1 MKKSSLLNRLGRGA
15 VAGRSD
21 APALTS
27 PARRPLSWLRPLA
40 PPTLAGPEGKV
51 ASALVAT
58 KTPAALLERIQA
70 EVLEEVGPYGFQDGL
85 CEDEDCWTCEHLRPE
100 REPLPVACAAPLSM
114 AMRAPDSFDQA
125 DVSEYC
131 IADAAEPSSADLR
144 APQEGV
150 DFSATN
156 IQEAGVDEPDI
167 VKTDGRRILAAGD
180 GRLWYV
186 DVTGEKP
193 ELRSSLALPGGWVRE
208 MFMSGDKVLMLISR
222 EDDRFRWA
230 PSFINPAD
238 RRRHTASGR
247 NHYRGMAVVIDISD
261 PDRMDISETLRVSGE
276 YVSARLV
283 GKRVTAVFVYHT
295 PPLPEFVFPAND
307 SEKSLSRAAE
317 FNRQVIRETALA
329 DWVPSYIHERG
340 ETVKEGLFIDCAFA
354 YASQNFS
361 GRDMVSVLTVDMT
374 GSLDPEAVTTVMT
387 GEQDVRASSRCI
399 YASSRSL
406 YVTAEQR
413 EKRAENYSTNIHKF
427 DIAGPDRARY
437 VASGTVDGFMLNQ
450 FAMSEHDGYLRV
462 ATTNQPAESWW
473 DEEEEN
479 SESRVDVLAHEGCR
493 LRVVGSVGGL
503 GRGEQIYA
511 VRFMGK
517 IGYVVT
523 FRETDPLYTID
534 LSDPAAPRA
543 AGELKILGYSS
554 YLHPLGDGLLLGVGQ
569 DANEMGWTSG
579 TQVSVFDVSDL
590 DNPRR
595 TAQYTMEG
603 ASSEAER
610 DHRAFLYWAP
620 ERLVVLPVKN
630 RWYKESGIGAVAL
643 EISKERVQLREL
655 LRDHTSIRQAPASL
669 DDKVSLIRQM
679 LRDHGFISD
688 SALDGR
694 PYALR
699 YRYGLTLLRS
709 LVVGDSL
716 FTMSDGGLACFDLAS
731 LRETSWINFDSELA
745 SMERQEELAA
755 S

>member
-15 VAGRSD
+15 VADRSD
-21 APALTS
+21 AAALTS
-27 PARRPLSWLRPLA
+27 QTRRPLSWLRTLT
-40 PPTLAGPEGKV
+40 PPTPAGPESMV

-85 CEDEDCWTCEHLRPE
+85 CEDEDCWTCEHLRE
-100 REPLPVACAAPLSM
+100 RRARRSRRTYREQGLVSCEMPSPL
-114 AMRAPDSFDQA
+114 AMRAPVSFDQ
-125 DVSEYC
+125 S
-131 IADAAEPSSADLR
+131 DANDLATFDQPSSAVLR
-144 APQEGV
+144 APREGV

-156 IQEAGVDEPDI
+156 IQEAGVDEPDM
-167 VKTDGRRILAAGD
+167 VKTDGRRILAVGD

-186 DVTGEKP
+186 DVTGEQP
-193 ELRSSLALPGGWVRE
+193 ELRSSLALPNGRARE
-208 MFMSGDKVLMLISR
+208 MFMSGDRVLLLISR
-222 EDDRFRWA
+222 R
-230 PSFINPAD
+230 S
-238 RRRHTASGR
+238 
-247 NHYRGMAVVIDISD
+247 NHYRGMAVLIDISD
-261 PDRMDISETLRVSGE
+261 PERMDISETLRVSGE
-276 YVSARLV
+276 YVSARSV
-283 GKRVTAVFVYHT
+283 GERATAVFVYHT
-295 PPLPEFVFPAND
+295 PPLPGFVFPAND
-307 SEKSLSRAAE
+307 STKSVSRAEE
-317 FNRQVIRETALA
+317 FNRQVIRETTLA
-329 DWVPSYIHERG
+329 DWVPSYIYERG
-340 ETVKEGLFIDCAFA
+340 EMVEKGLFIDCAFA
-354 YASQNFS
+354 YASKNFS

-374 GSLDPEAVTTVMT
+374 GSFDPGAVTTVMT

-413 EKRAENYSTNIHKF
+413 KEGNYSTNIHKF
-427 DIAGPDRARY
+427 DIAGPGRARY

-450 FAMSEHDGYLRV
+450 FAMSEHGGYLRV
-462 ATTNQPAESWW
+462 ATTNQPSRWW
-473 DEEEEN
+473 GSD
-479 SESRVDVLAHEGCR
+479 SESRVDVLAHDGYR
-493 LRVVGSVGGL
+493 LRLVGSVGGL
-503 GRGEQIYA
+503 GRGEEIYA

-534 LSDPAAPRA
+534 LSDPTAPRD
-543 AGELKILGYSS
+543 AGELTILGYSS

-569 DANEMGWTSG
+569 DANERGWISG

-595 TAQYTMEG
+595 TAQFTMEG

-620 ERLVVLPVKN
+620 ERLAVLPVKN
-630 RWYKESGIGAVAL
+630 RWYKKDGIGALAL
-643 EISKERVQLREL
+643 EISKESVRQREL
-655 LRDHTSIRQAPASL
+655 LRDHASIRQDPASP

-679 LRDHGFISD
+679 LRDSGTTRD
-688 SALDGR
+688 SVLNERLHAFGR
-694 PYALR
+694 R
-699 YRYGLTLLRS
+699 RRLTLLRS

-716 FTMSDGGLACFDLAS
+716 FTMSDGGLACYDLAS